1 MKDLLIH
8 KTREKIAILNWNHEI
23 KESILLEQFDHVILI
38 ECGVYPVKAM
48 DKHFQFLWSL
58 GLWGLILF

>member
-8 KTREKIAILNWNHEI
+8 KTREKIAILNWNREI

-38 ECGVYPVKAM
+38 VELTLLRQWTIIFSFCGPSVFE
-48 DKHFQFLWSL
+48 D
-58 GLWGLILF
+58 